1 MLLFPEL
8 HGSPTNRW
16 SQFAN
21 RNLPE
26 EFADFLFFFGRE
38 RRPGEQLHFRDHRH
52 AVASSGKWLGQLA
65 AEKIERDVRVEQAG
79 HSHSPRTRCCHASGS
94 SGRRSTPANCAK
106 SLARF
111 DPDSPFTSDARNSSS
126 FFFCSNGKASAAA
139 SISASV
145 LITLRN

>member
-52 AVASSGKWLGQLA
+52 SVASSEKWLGQLA
-65 AEKIERDVRVEQAG
+65 AEKIERDVRVEQAR
-79 HSHSPRTRCCHASGS
+79 HCHSPRTRCCHANGS
-94 SGRRSTPANCAK
+94 SGNRTVPANRAK
-106 SLARF
+106 SVGALFSCSPLTRAAR
-111 DPDSPFTSDARNSSS
+111 
-126 FFFCSNGKASAAA
+126 K
-139 SISASV
+139 
-145 LITLRN
+145 